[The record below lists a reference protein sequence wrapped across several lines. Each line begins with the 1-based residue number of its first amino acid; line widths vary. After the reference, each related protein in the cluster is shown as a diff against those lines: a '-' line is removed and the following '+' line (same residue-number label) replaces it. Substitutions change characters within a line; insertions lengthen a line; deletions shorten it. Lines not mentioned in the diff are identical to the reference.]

1 MFFDHAKIFVQGGK
15 GGNGSNA
22 FRREKFVPFGG
33 PAGGNGGRGAH
44 VILRVDSQHNTLL
57 QFKKKKHFKAPSGV
71 NGAGKSQHGAR
82 GEDMIISVPPGT
94 VVRDAE
100 TNAVL
105 ADLIKPDQEFI
116 VAHGG
121 LGGRGNITF
130 KTSTRQAPRIAEKGL
145 PGEERWVVLE
155 LKLIADV
162 GIIGVP
168 NAGKSTLLSS
178 VTAAKPKIANYP
190 FTTLQPN
197 LGVVVVGDRDF
208 VMADIP
214 GLIEGAHEG
223 AGLGHRFLRH
233 VERTRL
239 LIHLLDGASADPIA
253 EFDKINEEL
262 ALFNPALADKPQII
276 ALNKKDLPDAH
287 KYWDAVQ
294 AKAAERGEE
303 VIFISAVTQDGV
315 LNLMRLVAAKL
326 ETLPQIAPI
335 EPETPVFTITEED
348 ALFTLEKRPDGFH
361 VEGEGVTKLV
371 VQTYW
376 ELDNAVDR
384 AQQQL
389 ESMGVLEALRKA
401 GVKAGDTVFL
411 ADMELEWMW

>member
-15 GGNGSNA
+15 GGNGSSA
-22 FRREKFVPFGG
+22 FRREKYVPHGG

-44 VILRVDSQHNTLL
+44 VILRVDSQYNTLL
-57 QFKKKKHFKAPSGV
+57 QFKKKRHFKAPAGIH
-71 NGAGKSQHGAR
+71 GAGKKQHGAR
-82 GEDMIISVPPGT
+82 GVDMIVPVPPGT
-94 VVRDAE
+94 VVREAE

-121 LGGRGNITF
+121 SGGRGNVAF
-130 KTSTRQAPRIAEKGL
+130 KTSTRQAPRIAERGL

-197 LGVVVVGDRDF
+197 LGVVIVDNRDF

-214 GLIEGAHEG
+214 GLIEGAHDG

-239 LIHLLDGASADPIA
+239 LIHLLNGASPDPIA

-262 ALFNPALADKPQII
+262 ALFNPVLADKPQII

-287 KYWDAVQ
+287 EHWAAVQ
-294 AKAAERGEE
+294 AKAAKRGED
-303 VIFISAVTQDGV
+303 VIFVSAATQDGV
-315 LNLMRLVAAKL
+315 LNLMRMVADKL
-326 ETLPQIAPI
+326 KTLPQVAPI
-335 EPETPVFTITEED
+335 EPETPVFTLTEED
-348 ALFTLEKRPDGFH
+348 ALFTLEKRADGFH
-361 VEGEGVTKLV
+361 VEGEGVAKLV
-371 VQTYW
+371 AQTYW
-376 ELDNAVDR
+376 SLDNAVDR

-389 ESMGVLEALRKA
+389 ESMGVLEALRIA
-401 GVKAGDTVFL
+401 GAKAGDTVFL
-411 ADMELEWMW
+411 ADLELEWMW